1 MATPAGKVI
10 TGYSR
15 SGRPI
20 YGTAVGSQYRSDV
33 ASRHTRATARKASLL
48 DKLLTQA
55 AQVREATGVDVFE
68 ETAVKDIMAAKGA
81 IYDEK
86 TRIEN
91 EAGSMERYRE
101 LLRDEAPLDSR
112 FIKALSKALKE
123 RAPAKSVIVGLA
135 ADEEAEVDA
144 LDAEIMGLLGGLKMG
159 GGARRRRTSRRH
171 RMRKSGRSKSHCRH

>member
-1 MATPAGKVI
+1 
-10 TGYSR
+10 
-15 SGRPI
+15 
-20 YGTAVGSQYRSDV
+20 
-33 ASRHTRATARKASLL
+33 
-48 DKLLTQA
+48 
-55 AQVREATGVDVFE
+55 
-68 ETAVKDIMAAKGA
+68 
-81 IYDEK
+81 
-86 TRIEN
+86 
-91 EAGSMERYRE
+91 MERYRE

-123 RAPAKSVIVGLA
+123 RAPVPAPVAAAKSVIVGLA

>member
-1 MATPAGKVI
+1 MAAPASKVI

-20 YGTAVGSQYRSDV
+20 YGTAVGSQYRADV
-33 ASRHTRATARKASLL
+33 ATRHTRATARKASLL

-55 AQVREATGVDVFE
+55 AQLREATGVDVFE

-91 EAGSMERYRE
+91 KAGSMERYRE

-123 RAPAKSVIVGLA
+123 RAPVPAPVAAAKSVIVGLA

-171 RMRKSGRSKSHCRH
+171 RKSQRRH